1 MVVYTL
7 FLNLNPM
14 SNLQKIQYYNMKS
27 INLYSLLLL
36 YKIALFYLNNVKEVF
51 DYTATK
57 KIQAF

>member
-14 SNLQKIQYYNMKS
+14 SNLQKIQYYNIKS

-51 DYTATK
+51 DYTAMK